1 MRNVDFLKVTWKPVL
16 AGILDII
23 SGAIGMVGGLYFVIL
38 SSIFRAIHQ
47 NLGVSQEVILKI
59 EQVISSVSAIPFVLM
74 FIGIAAIIGGVYA
87 LQRRIWAFA
96 LAGSILSCMVFPVFG
111 LPAIIITVI
120 ARDEFS

>member
-1 MRNVDFLKVTWKPVL
+1 MDFLKMTWKPVL

-23 SGAIGMVGGLYFVIL
+23 SGAIGMVGGLYIVIL

-47 NLGVSQEVILKI
+47 NLGVSQEVILQI
-59 EQVISSVSAIPFVLM
+59 EQFISSVSAVPFVLM

-96 LAGSILSCMVFPVFG
+96 LAGSILSSMVFPIFG

>member
-1 MRNVDFLKVTWKPVL
+1 MRNVDFLKLTWKPVL

-23 SGAIGMVGGLYFVIL
+23 SGAIGMVGGLYIVIL

-47 NLGVSQEVILKI
+47 NLGVSQEVIMKI
-59 EQVISSVSAIPFVLM
+59 EQFISSVSAVPFVLM

-96 LAGSILSCMVFPVFG
+96 LAGSILSCMVFPIFG